1 MTTTSTI
8 EAEPAAAGTARGRLG
23 RQRSSRG
30 RARRWLWAALLFSSL
45 VGVIGA
51 SVLTVPY
58 YALSPGSTWP
68 LDSLVHVDG
77 APSYR
82 TRHPVAFTTVNVGQT
97 SLLEAL
103 AGWIDGDVDVVPASV
118 IDGDRSRDETNSYN
132 RRLMDDSKLVAKA
145 VALRAV
151 GRPVELRTA
160 GTQVVA
166 VAEGQPASGKLSAG
180 DVIVAV
186 DGAAVDVP
194 DELRTLLAVGGPG
207 ATHRLSVA
215 PSRGGGVREVELATV
230 GSPQDPSRA
239 VIGIAP
245 REVLVSAES
254 PVAVRLDTSDVGG
267 PSAGLAFTLAVIDR
281 LTRGELTGGRRVAA
295 TGTIALDGTVGRVG
309 GTVQKAVAV
318 RDAGYEVFLV
328 PADERAEIAGRVGDD
343 VEVIGVATLQDA
355 LDALAS
361 LGGGF
366 QAPQPPGV
374 VSPG

>member
-1 MTTTSTI
+1 M
-8 EAEPAAAGTARGRLG
+8 
-23 RQRSSRG
+23 
-30 RARRWLWAALLFSSL
+30 
-45 VGVIGA
+45 
-51 SVLTVPY
+51 
-58 YALSPGSTWP
+58 
-68 LDSLVHVDG
+68 
-77 APSYR
+77 
-82 TRHPVAFTTVNVGQT
+82 
-97 SLLEAL
+97 
-103 AGWIDGDVDVVPASV
+103 
-118 IDGDRSRDETNSYN
+118 
-132 RRLMDDSKLVAKA
+132 
-145 VALRAV
+145 
-151 GRPVELRTA
+151 
-160 GTQVVA
+160 
-166 VAEGQPASGKLSAG
+166 
-180 DVIVAV
+180 
-186 DGAAVDVP
+186 
-194 DELRTLLAVGGPG
+194 
-207 ATHRLSVA
+207 
-215 PSRGGGVREVELATV
+215 
-230 GSPQDPSRA
+230 
-239 VIGIAP
+239 
-245 REVLVSAES
+245 LVSAES